1 MRLLCLVAACLALAC
16 APARAQPVTAAD
28 LPDIVAP
35 LLGAVVNITVLKA
48 ASAARDG
55 TGAQRA
61 AAWRADWKHGSGF
74 IIDPSGLIVTNRHV
88 VADGFKVTVT
98 LHDERQFVARVLA
111 TNEVPDLALLKIDA
125 PAALP
130 VVGWGDSEALR
141 LGEAVV
147 AIGNPLGLATSITT
161 GVVSALNRNVAS
173 TPIDDFIQTDTP
185 INQGN
190 SGGPL
195 FNLRGEVVGVN
206 WAIITPNQQS
216 GSVGL
221 GLAIPAGTA
230 ALVIEQMRRHG
241 RLRAGFPG
249 FLLQPISPAIAEVLG
264 LPGIEGGIV
273 SEAMRDGPGYRAGLR
288 EGDVVL
294 RIGGRRMPDARAM
307 LRQFSEFPPGS
318 LMPLQVWRDGRIWEM
333 AVRMEEFPPEWDPAG
348 RPALSAPG
356 PQGESATLGLRLS
369 PLDDS
374 TRHSFGITTT
384 RPGLVVEGVAPY
396 SLGAELGLGRGDL
409 ILRVAGSEVQ
419 TVEAFLAALAR
430 HRGARGTL
438 LQVEAQGAV
447 KWIVLP
453 PR

>member
-1 MRLLCLVAACLALAC
+1 MRLLCLVAACLVLAL
-16 APARAQPVTAAD
+16 APARAQPARD

-61 AAWRADWKHGSGF
+61 AAWRAERSHGSGF

-88 VADGFKVTVT
+88 VAGGFKVTVT
-98 LHDERQFVARVLA
+98 LHDERQFPAQVLA
-111 TNEVPDLALLKIDA
+111 SNAMPDLALLRIEA
-125 PAALP
+125 PAPLP
-130 VVGWGDSEALR
+130 TVAWGDSDALR
-141 LGEAVV
+141 LGETVI
-147 AIGNPLGLATSITT
+147 AIGNPLGLATSITV

-173 TPIDDFIQTDTP
+173 TPIDDFIQTDAP

-195 FNLRGEVVGVN
+195 FNQKGEVVGVN

-221 GLAIPAGTA
+221 GLAIPASTA
-230 ALVIEQMRRHG
+230 ALAVGQMRRHG
-241 RLRAGFPG
+241 RLQAGYPG

-273 SEAMRDGPGYRAGLR
+273 TETDPDGPGYRAGLR

-294 RIGGRRMPDARAM
+294 RIGGRRVPDARAM

-318 LMPLQVWRDGRIWEM
+318 EMPLQVWRDGTIREL
-333 AVRMEEFPPEWDPAG
+333 AVRMVVFPPDWDPAG
-348 RPALSAPG
+348 SPALAAPG
-356 PQGESATLGLRLS
+356 ARGDSATLGLRLS
-369 PLDDS
+369 PLDEA
-374 TRHSFGITTT
+374 TRRSFGVATA

-396 SLGAELGLGRGDL
+396 STGAELGLARGDL
-409 ILRVAGSEVQ
+409 VLRVGRVPVA
-419 TVEAFLAALAR
+419 TVEAFAAALSAL
-430 HRGARGTL
+430 RGERGTL